1 VATLNTSQGRVGKDW
16 EMRTSYDE
24 IPYANLPFTQA
35 LPRGHAT
42 IAMLHGLEPPDPRTA
57 RVLELGC
64 GAGAHL
70 IGVAAAHPE
79 VRAVGVD
86 LAPTAIETA
95 RADTAAAGLEN
106 VRFDVADVLA
116 LTDGQLG
123 EFDYVIVHG
132 LYAWAAEPLREA
144 VLEACRAHL
153 APDGIAY
160 VSYNS
165 HPGGHL
171 REMLREMAQ
180 FHARG
185 LQDPRERA
193 ARARGLFDL
202 LDRFGEAGGP
212 TFYAGVLGEEVHA
225 LTEAPEPMLVHDLL
239 AATFVPV
246 WFSDFATAAARHGL
260 AYVGDA
266 IPGAS
271 REAPWTDAV
280 EAFVAEGAGDDRI
293 AREQYFDLFV
303 LRRFR
308 HSLLCREGHAP
319 SVRVDPAAVPRLLV
333 TPDGDTAGLG
343 EPLRA
348 ALEGAGPLRP
358 LAFAELL
365 SRTGSSEEELASQL
379 VDAFDGGDVEFHAVP
394 PPAAAEPGERPRASA
409 LARSQA
415 KPGAVVTTLLNQI
428 VRVTDEPTSVLL
440 RLLDGTR
447 DRDAIRE
454 AFPGPLDRPSL
465 DAALNG
471 FAELGL
477 LHS

>member
-1 VATLNTSQGRVGKDW
+1 
-16 EMRTSYDE
+16 MRTAYDE

-42 IAMLHGLEPPDPRTA
+42 IATLHGLTPPDPRTA

-70 IGVAAAHPE
+70 VGVAAAHPD
-79 VRAVGVD
+79 VQALGVD

-95 RADTAAAGLEN
+95 AADAAAAGLEN
-106 VRFDVADVLA
+106 VRFDVADVQE
-116 LTDGQLG
+116 LTDGRLG

-132 LYAWAAEPLREA
+132 LYAWAAESLREA

-153 APDGIAY
+153 APDGLAY
-160 VSYNS
+160 LSYNA

-171 REMLREMAQ
+171 RRMLREMAEW
-180 FHARG
+180 HARA
-185 LQDPRERA
+185 LEDPRERA
-193 ARARGLFDL
+193 ERARGLFAL
-202 LDRFGEAGGP
+202 LDRFGEAGGK

-225 LTEAPEPMLVHDLL
+225 LAEAPEPMLVHDLL

-246 WFSDFATAAARHGL
+246 WFSDFAAAAARHGL

-271 REAPWTDAV
+271 REAPWSAAV
-280 EAFVAEGAGDDRI
+280 EAFVEEGAAGERI

-308 HSLLCREGHAP
+308 HSLLCHEAHTP
-319 SVRVDPAAVPRLLV
+319 SASVDPAAVPRMLV
-333 TPDGDTAGLG
+333 TPDGDLA
-343 EPLRA
+343 EQPAPLRA
-348 ALEGAGPLRP
+348 ALDGAGPLRP
-358 LAFAELL
+358 VAFAELL
-365 SRTGSSEEELASQL
+365 ERTGVPEEELSAQL
-379 VDAFDGGDVEFHAVP
+379 VQAFGEGDVEFHAVP

-415 KPGAVVTTLLNQI
+415 GPGAVVTTLLSQI
-428 VRVTDEPTSVLL
+428 VRVTDEPTSALL

-447 DRDAIRE
+447 DREAILD
-454 AFPGPLDRPSL
+454 AFPGALDRPSL
-465 DAALNG
+465 EHALAG
-471 FAELGL
+471 FAQLGL
-477 LHS
+477 LHE